1 MVSILTCEYIMSI
14 YLFIY
19 LFEALLLG
27 VYTLNIFLAGHELLT
42 SGNPPTSAFQS
53 AGIIGMNHHARL
65 LNLFLNQYTNTWSSA
80 EVGHRLKL
88 LKHLLKI
95 QSIYREPTVCQ
106 TLEIDLSEYSP
117 SLPSRSTDPTGEK
130 VISQ

>member
-19 LFEALLLG
+19 SFEALLLG
-27 VYTLNIFLAGHELLT
+27 VYTLNIFLVLT
-42 SGNPPTSAFQS
+42 SGDPPTSAFQS
-53 AGIIGMNHHARL
+53 AGIIGMNHHAWL

-80 EVGHRLKL
+80 DVGHRLKL

-95 QSIYREPTVCQ
+95 QST
-106 TLEIDLSEYSP
+106 
-117 SLPSRSTDPTGEK
+117 
-130 VISQ
+130 